1 MENNLKQRNGCITAW
16 LWVAIIANIGMAI
29 FYAVSMFS
37 AYSTEMALGF
47 GICSIFG
54 VINVLG
60 AILLMRWNKT
70 GFYLFLVSSLIC
82 AVVNVFVLKM
92 SAATAI
98 SSVFAIVIWWAILQ
112 AKKDGVSAWS
122 QLETGWDYKHTRHL
136 YQVFS
141 IVGIALFILTLIAV
155 GMEHKNPYADIL
167 SDDSY
172 LDEDS
177 VAVEVVEEEIAVID
191 SVAVADD
198 DVIVVE
204 EPVKPQ
210 PKEEKPRREEPTP
223 TPVKKKTISEETVD
237 NSSSKQQAADQ
248 ILKIAIE
255 QASKEFPQDTGMGMV
270 VTRMYL
276 SGDYVMYVAECD
288 EDLISMDLLEQNK
301 SSMLNEIRKMAGDKS
316 NAEVAQFVKI
326 CANAGKGIGYSYV
339 GDTSGKKVTV
349 RLTNAELKRLL

>member
-16 LWVAIIANIGMAI
+16 LWVAIVVNIGLAI

-37 AYSTEMALGF
+37 AYSSEMALGF

-54 VINVLG
+54 VINILG

-70 GFYLFLVSSLIC
+70 GFYLFLVSSLIS
-82 AVVNVFVLKM
+82 AVVNVCVLKM
-92 SAATAI
+92 SASTAI

-141 IVGIALFILTLIAV
+141 VVGIVLFILTLISV
-155 GMEHKNPYADIL
+155 GMEHRNPYADIL
-167 SDDSY
+167 SDNDY
-172 LDEDS
+172 LDADTA
-177 VAVEVVEEEIAVID
+177 VVEVVVEEVAVVDSVVAAEEEVIA
-191 SVAVADD
+191 
-198 DVIVVE
+198 VE
-204 EPVKPQ
+204 EPARPQ
-210 PKEEKPRREEPTP
+210 PQQEKPRKEEPSP
-223 TPVKKKTISEETVD
+223 TPVKKRVETEEKPG
-237 NSSSKQQAADQ
+237 NSQSKQQAADQ
-248 ILKIAIE
+248 LLKVAIE
-255 QASKEFPQDTGMGMV
+255 QANKEFPQDTGMGMV
-270 VTRMYL
+270 ITRMYL

-288 EDLISMDLLEQNK
+288 EDLISMDLLEKNK

-316 NAEVAQFVKI
+316 NPEIAQFVKI
-326 CANAGKGIGYSYV
+326 CANAGKGLGYSYV

-349 RLTNAELKRLL
+349 RLSNAELKRLI